1 MAETSP
7 VTAPSVTSSPH
18 GNTQNGTPLPV
29 KKDATS
35 SNEKP
40 AIKEPIANEHTFV
53 KLAGGTIPRP
63 IVQSLP
69 QIESP
74 FPIDIWRDALHT
86 HPDSDFVND
95 LLHDIEYGVR
105 IGFQNARTPLISS
118 NHFSAISNPEPVA
131 TELERE
137 LSLNRKAGP
146 FLTPPFS
153 NFVGSPMGAI
163 PKKHSQ
169 PVKWRIINDLSWP
182 AGQSINDFIP
192 KDLYTCSYD
201 SLDSAIAYLK
211 SFGPNALMS
220 KLDLSDAFR
229 HILVDPRDWELLGST
244 WPILMPD
251 GSTHTG
257 YFFDMFL
264 PFGLRSSPAL
274 FLKFV
279 SGLRYVMAQRGA
291 APLWNYLDDF
301 WTCGPPAPS
310 DSCFHNLDIMLR
322 TCTDMGFTTNP
333 AKTVLPSTSLV
344 LLGVQLDTVTQEL
357 RIDHSR
363 LTEIMDLLEHWSTK
377 RRCTKRQ
384 LQSLLG
390 KLHFVCHAC
399 RPGRIFLRRMI
410 DILCTVQHPTHH
422 IRLNRAFHN
431 DLLWWKVF
439 LPSWNGCSFFYD
451 DAWIPASHLEL
462 YTDASQASF
471 GAYFSGAWL
480 YGSFQDH
487 DIPLSRSIAFKE
499 LYAIAIAVHTWS
511 SELASRNIL
520 FHCDNS
526 AVVHALC
533 NGTSR
538 CRHIMTLL
546 RFLFFTCA
554 HHNIMLRAVH
564 INGVDNHWAD
574 ALSRLQVD
582 KFLAACP
589 TASPQPTPAMA
600 LNLAPFK

>member
-1 MAETSP
+1 
-7 VTAPSVTSSPH
+7 
-18 GNTQNGTPLPV
+18 
-29 KKDATS
+29 
-35 SNEKP
+35 
-40 AIKEPIANEHTFV
+40 
-53 KLAGGTIPRP
+53 
-63 IVQSLP
+63 
-69 QIESP
+69 
-74 FPIDIWRDALHT
+74 
-86 HPDSDFVND
+86 
-95 LLHDIEYGVR
+95 
-105 IGFQNARTPLISS
+105 
-118 NHFSAISNPEPVA
+118 
-131 TELERE
+131 
-137 LSLNRKAGP
+137 
-146 FLTPPFS
+146 
-153 NFVGSPMGAI
+153 
-163 PKKHSQ
+163 
-169 PVKWRIINDLSWP
+169 
-182 AGQSINDFIP
+182 
-192 KDLYTCSYD
+192 
-201 SLDSAIAYLK
+201 
-211 SFGPNALMS
+211 MS

-244 WPILMPD
+244 WPIVMPD

-257 YFFDMFL
+257 YFLDMFL

-310 DSCFHNLDIMLR
+310 DSCFHNLDIMLG
-322 TCTDMGFTTNP
+322 TCADMGFSTNP
-333 AKTVLPSTSLV
+333 DKTVLPSTSLV
-344 LLGVQLDTVTQEL
+344 LLGIQLDTITQEL

-384 LQSLLG
+384 LQSLIG

-410 DILCTVQHPTHH
+410 DVLCKVPHPTHH

-451 DAWIPASHLEL
+451 ADWISSSHLEL
-462 YTDASQASF
+462 YTDASHADF
-471 GAYFSGAWL
+471 GAYFSGQWL
-480 YGSFQDH
+480 YGSFNEH
-487 DIPLSRSIAFKE
+487 DISLSRSIAFKE

-520 FHCDNS
+520 FHCNNS
-526 AVVHALC
+526 SVVHALS

-554 HHNIMLRAVH
+554 HHNIMLRATH

-574 ALSRLQVD
+574 ALSRFQVD
-582 KFLAACP
+582 KFLAAYP
-589 TASPQPTPAMA
+589 MASRQPTPALA
-600 LNLAPFK
+600 LNLTPFK